1 MESLKRLREAANSND
16 LDTVQQLLEDG
27 ADPCAADDK
36 GRTALHF
43 ASCNGNDHIVQL
55 LLDHGADPN
64 QRDGLGNTPLHLA
77 ACTNHVPVITTLL
90 RGGARVDALDRAGR
104 TPLHLAKSKLNI
116 LQEGFSHSLEA
127 VRLEVK
133 QIIQMLREYLDRL
146 GRHEQKEQLDD
157 LCSRLQMTSTKEQ
170 VDEVTD
176 LLASFTSLSLQMQ
189 KMDNSLLEDTAG
201 SSSLMAVLE
210 LSLCVLILHYDVLD
224 GKDAETPSLGVHIH
238 SAASASALSSL
249 VAEETIKVFE
259 QQHSTDIANQP
270 LQEEAGEGL
279 LKTLT
284 EMLGD
289 EGIDNGVEAGVGV
302 GKAVGSQAESISG
315 PVEGKVAKPEA
326 EDDQVVGQPAEA
338 EQDGHCDNHLGDL
351 TLGFPRH

>member
-1 MESLKRLREAANSND
+1 MEDGGAAGAGAGAGGSEEAPRGALGLGPEGGAAGLGCLHVLWQRDSPAGKIPARRLRRTARLHCKLGPTGKEIHALKRLRESANAND

-27 ADPCAADDK
+27 VDPCAADDK

-43 ASCNGNDHIVQL
+43 ASCNGNDRIVQL

-116 LQEGFSHSLEA
+116 LQEGLSQSLEA

-133 QIIQMLREYLDRL
+133 QIIQMLREYLERL
-146 GRHEQKEQLDD
+146 GRHEQREQLDD
-157 LCSRLQMTSTKEQ
+157 LCSKLQMTSTKEQ

-189 KMDNSLLEDTAG
+189 NMEK
-201 SSSLMAVLE
+201 
-210 LSLCVLILHYDVLD
+210 
-224 GKDAETPSLGVHIH
+224 
-238 SAASASALSSL
+238 
-249 VAEETIKVFE
+249 
-259 QQHSTDIANQP
+259 
-270 LQEEAGEGL
+270 
-279 LKTLT
+279 
-284 EMLGD
+284 
-289 EGIDNGVEAGVGV
+289 
-302 GKAVGSQAESISG
+302 
-315 PVEGKVAKPEA
+315 
-326 EDDQVVGQPAEA
+326 
-338 EQDGHCDNHLGDL
+338 
-351 TLGFPRH
+351 R

>member
-1 MESLKRLREAANSND
+1 STALKRLREAANSND

-27 ADPCAADDK
+27 TDPCAADDK

-77 ACTNHVPVITTLL
+77 ACTNHVPVITMLL

-116 LQEGFSHSLEA
+116 LQEGLSHSLEA

-189 KMDNSLLEDTAG
+189 KMEN
-201 SSSLMAVLE
+201 
-210 LSLCVLILHYDVLD
+210 
-224 GKDAETPSLGVHIH
+224 
-238 SAASASALSSL
+238 
-249 VAEETIKVFE
+249 
-259 QQHSTDIANQP
+259 
-270 LQEEAGEGL
+270 
-279 LKTLT
+279 
-284 EMLGD
+284 
-289 EGIDNGVEAGVGV
+289 
-302 GKAVGSQAESISG
+302 
-315 PVEGKVAKPEA
+315 
-326 EDDQVVGQPAEA
+326 
-338 EQDGHCDNHLGDL
+338 
-351 TLGFPRH
+351 R